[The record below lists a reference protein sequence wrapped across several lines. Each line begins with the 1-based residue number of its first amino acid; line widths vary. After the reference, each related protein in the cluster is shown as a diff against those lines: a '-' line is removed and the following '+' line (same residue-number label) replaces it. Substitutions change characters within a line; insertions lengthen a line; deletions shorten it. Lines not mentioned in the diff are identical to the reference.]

1 LPLIVRVAGVTAE
14 KDRAFV
20 ALFTPLM
27 FAKIESPLDATEN
40 PPPIAADVPPPT
52 NDAVTDP
59 FVISATS
66 TFWSMV
72 TVKLLA

>member
-1 LPLIVRVAGVTAE
+1 
-14 KDRAFV
+14 
-20 ALFTPLM
+20 M

-40 PPPIAADVPPPT
+40 APPVAADVPPPT

-72 TVKLLA
+72 IVKLLE

>member
-1 LPLIVRVAGVTAE
+1 MDGLTAE
-14 KDRAFV
+14 KETAFV
-20 ALFTPLM
+20 VLFTPLM
-27 FAKIESPLDATEN
+27 FAKIESPLDATEK

-59 FVISATS
+59 FVSRATL

-72 TVKLLA
+72 IVKLLE